1 MSKPSEDII
10 LHREYGGP
18 DRVRWVAI
26 YESYD
31 GPESPIGTGATPNE
45 AVEELLERS
54 GDEK

>member
-1 MSKPSEDII
+1 MSRPSEDII

-31 GPESPIGTGATPNE
+31 GPEAPIGTGATPTDALE
-45 AVEELLERS
+45 ALLEIS
-54 GDEK
+54 GDDR